1 MSFDLSGYSD
11 VAERI
16 AVVKGMYP
24 DFSFQT
30 LEDSIVTTKAGE
42 FVRVKVAL
50 FRDPADMRPAICIAY
65 EPLPGKTPYTR
76 DSEAMN
82 AETSAMGRCCIA
94 IGIPSKK
101 VASKDEVMARI
112 SHVADIAQSVVQT
125 IEPDVWKSQPKAEY
139 LPHECEHGNR
149 LLLTN
154 ENIEDGKRK
163 YYGYKCPLVIAN
175 AQCPVNWYTLD
186 ADGKWIWKPKN
197 G

>member
-16 AVVKGMYP
+16 AVVKGLYP

-30 LEDSIVTTKAGE
+30 LEDCIVTTKAGE

-112 SHVADIAQSVVQT
+112 GQVADIAESVVQT
-125 IEPDVWKSQPKAEY
+125 IAPDLWKSKVEGEY
-139 LPHECEHGNR
+139 LPHECRHGNR
-149 LLLTN
+149 SLITN
-154 ENIEDGKRK
+154 ENKEDGRSK
-163 YYGYKCPLVIAN
+163 YYGYKCASGIVSH
-175 AQCPVNWYTLD
+175 QCDMNWYQLD